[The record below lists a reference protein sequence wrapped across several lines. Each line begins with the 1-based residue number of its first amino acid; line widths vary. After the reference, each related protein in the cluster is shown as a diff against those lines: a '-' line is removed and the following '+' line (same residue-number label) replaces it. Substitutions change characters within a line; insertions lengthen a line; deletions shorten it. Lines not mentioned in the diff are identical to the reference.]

1 MTVEEYRRL
10 FSDVGRKCALF
21 SDATITRQYLARNG
35 LDLTVDDSSNLHAS
49 DYLSVFVSRSEKPF
63 RRYAP
68 FTEWPHAVG
77 RLGVNPIYARNPVDE
92 QIEMTLRWPTEWY
105 KFQNQMFSEYAPERC
120 LMPKTLVSAID
131 AGRRTPEAQPYIDQ
145 FVAIGMPDRYL
156 RA

>member
-1 MTVEEYRRL
+1 
-10 FSDVGRKCALF
+10 
-21 SDATITRQYLARNG
+21 
-35 LDLTVDDSSNLHAS
+35 
-49 DYLSVFVSRSEKPF
+49 
-63 RRYAP
+63 
-68 FTEWPHAVG
+68 
-77 RLGVNPIYARNPVDE
+77 
-92 QIEMTLRWPTEWY
+92 MTLRWPTEWY